1 MSANI
6 KVQLGLDRLARERE
20 IEATEKTTTAKRA
33 EDVFTKIDQILVK
46 LQKLDWTNFFSK
58 ITSIEQKSLT

>member
-46 LQKLDWTNFFSK
+46 LQKLD
-58 ITSIEQKSLT
+58 

>member
-46 LQKLDWTNFFSK
+46 LQKLDWTIFFSK